1 MRKYARII
9 LTFSIC
15 IWSATSL
22 GYMHTD
28 EQLARMN
35 KEAEDLQR
43 TLDGFSKNLKGE
55 LPAKY
60 KLLRNALDVYATA
73 HAENELDAAG
83 TGWADAVIA
92 EKESVLK
99 EFIELFRKLDSKR
112 LKAQSELEFKKK
124 DSELNRI
131 YRAIQKNENLDT
143 GVAAAPS
150 RIGIQDTQ
158 RNWIQYRDAW
168 LAFANL
174 KFSTVSQYSLSAALT
189 SDRIRMLKKITA
201 E

>member
-1 MRKYARII
+1 SSI
-9 LTFSIC
+9 LHGI
-15 IWSATSL
+15 L
-22 GYMHTD
+22 
-28 EQLARMN
+28 
-35 KEAEDLQR
+35 
-43 TLDGFSKNLKGE
+43 LK
-55 LPAKY
+55 
-60 KLLRNALDVYATA
+60 
-73 HAENELDAAG
+73 
-83 TGWADAVIA
+83 
-92 EKESVLK
+92 
-99 EFIELFRKLDSKR
+99 
-112 LKAQSELEFKKK
+112 ELEFKKK